1 MAIITVAESVT
12 NKLSHVLEQL
22 ALPDLE
28 VLQTQYTPLFQN
40 NTDTMATLSWRI
52 SIAPNK
58 RESVILSLEQ

>member
-12 NKLSHVLEQL
+12 NELSHVLEQL

-52 SIAPNK
+52 RSRA
-58 RESVILSLEQ
+58 

>member
-12 NKLSHVLEQL
+12 NKLSYVLEQL

-40 NTDTMATLSWRI
+40 NTDIMATLSWRI
-52 SIAPNK
+52 RSRA
-58 RESVILSLEQ
+58 